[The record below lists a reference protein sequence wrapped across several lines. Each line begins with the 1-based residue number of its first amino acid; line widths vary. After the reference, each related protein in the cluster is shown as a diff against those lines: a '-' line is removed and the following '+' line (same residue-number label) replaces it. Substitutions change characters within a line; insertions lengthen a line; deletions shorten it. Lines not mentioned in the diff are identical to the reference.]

1 MATKTEV
8 VLEESKKEDFQSVR
22 NNKGQKRP
30 SKTIEE
36 RGIMS
41 YTSVPKKK
49 RRQNWRPL
57 NSTKN
62 SQPERKCHLN
72 GYPITLRLCR
82 SYVMLQI
89 QEFTNLTFNR

>member
-8 VLEESKKEDFQSVR
+8 VLEESKKEVQSVR
-22 NNKGQKRP
+22 SNKGPKRP

-41 YTSVPKKK
+41 YTSVPKKR

>member
-8 VLEESKKEDFQSVR
+8 VLEESKKEIQSVR
-22 NNKGQKRP
+22 SNKGPKRA

-41 YTSVPKKK
+41 YTSVPKKR